1 MLSISTFS
9 LSLSSSSF
17 LTLSS
22 PSEKNAGKGG
32 LFWGGRQGGTRFIE
46 YGYTMAPWG
55 NTINRRSRGHT
66 RLMASAGAAAAPS
79 ADAAPDPAA
88 RHVELEATRERRT
101 KMYDLIARKEQEIEA
116 IIRRNPGR
124 RWPIPALAEHERGSS
139 RAKTSV
145 AQTTF
150 GCANALLLLQ
160 RQRART
166 QCEKQNLRSSR
177 NSDERKT
184 AHEPALGM

>member
-1 MLSISTFS
+1 MTNAVLKEEEIRGEEIRGELPRGRRYGAGPGRVSDHGADWLPNAPTGFIPLS
-9 LSLSSSSF
+9 
-17 LTLSS
+17 
-22 PSEKNAGKGG
+22 
-32 LFWGGRQGGTRFIE
+32 RTRV
-46 YGYTMAPWG
+46 
-55 NTINRRSRGHT
+55 RGF
-66 RLMASAGAAAAPS
+66 GAREVPAKC
-79 ADAAPDPAA
+79 APDPAA
-88 RHVELEATRERRT
+88 RHAELEATRERRT

-124 RWPIPALAEHERGSS
+124 RGPIPALAEHERGSS